1 MNKLFNGAYLFGAF
15 HFLLKK
21 CLTFL
26 CVRFI
31 LNVRTEK
38 R

>member
-1 MNKLFNGAYLFGAF
+1 MERIFRYVPFFIKKYL
-15 HFLLKK
+15 
-21 CLTFL
+21 TIL